1 MGLIHLSDKV
11 QATSIRD
18 LPSSKLPPYHITGPS
33 LDTTLVR
40 AHSFT
45 VHGIPLQSSP
55 DSRAVLGRFARFVG
69 DIVGSDRIA
78 FIADTPDTGHT
89 LVQAAIPVQAA
100 TGVTPEPKLDFFAGV
115 THVDEIDFR
124 LLITAYSG
132 SRTTNGI
139 AASAQKGPFVLSV
152 VYTQED
158 RADVTLQ
165 LRGDYGGWIAA
176 KHLVK
181 LAVAYLTSGLSD
193 IIATGAGLDPSRV
206 NFESFLQVTPQ
217 IQHKKPVVNGFM
229 TNGHT
234 SSRLLHSA
242 FEDNVRRHPHNVA
255 IEYLYRAPV
264 TSERSRQHA
273 YDRRD
278 LTYAEVDSR
287 AKDLASELGLLL
299 QVLGSQWRPAL
310 GDQYA
315 FPLFIS
321 PSPELFLSML
331 AVLKSGHAFCSLPAD
346 APPERLRA
354 IVEDLGSPIVL
365 GVGPVPWNG
374 TAGSQSEREQL
385 TEEVMWVDITNPS
398 SWRMDCIIPDTVGA
412 SPNGLRI
419 PSEDDL
425 CYLFYTSG
433 STGKPKGVLGSHHS
447 ALACVEATLE
457 GPLSHLPAGPRV
469 RWLNLSAPSFDPV
482 IIDTFVPLSLGG
494 VLCTAE
500 RDLLLTDVEAC
511 ARELRATASYAVASL
526 ALLMRPERMPA
537 LKTLIVGGESVNG
550 RVIEKFAR
558 VEGDPDDD
566 RHLINAYGPTE
577 TTIFCTAEA
586 CVQGT
591 RSSVIGDALTS
602 AFFLMADPDALD
614 AGELRETPLGLAGE
628 LIVGGPQ
635 VALGYLNRPD
645 ATAKAFVPVNAMG
658 LPSGTTLYRTGDK
671 TRVVWSSDGK
681 RKIDFLGRFGTDQ
694 VKLNG
699 RRVELTEIEN
709 VLTSAQGVASVA
721 VVVAN
726 PKEGVRAQLVA
737 FLTVWAD
744 EDRQVVANK
753 CRAEAER
760 LLPEWMCPGGYT
772 VMDQLPYTPS
782 GKVDR
787 KVLLKLAAGE
797 TLSDSIV
804 TNGASASPEKTVEKK
819 QDIESREMDSASI
832 VYRGLFAAIG
842 DKAAGAESTT
852 PLVGLGLDSLRTMLF
867 LQSMRDDE
875 IEGLALHQ
883 VLSSVT
889 VDDLVTLVESK
900 TPASKMSAGQQM
912 EVDTQESNGHEVSID
927 HFVLSKAGVEE
938 DGVDVSVIAAD
949 DEEGI
954 FELSVPDK
962 LRHFAHHCLPQCTSA
977 LNLAPIDV
985 EQVLPATNTQ
995 TRILYYSTRHEF
1007 VDPTRYSGRPQLEH
1021 FLYDLPLDKLD
1032 PTRMKHAVDVV
1043 LRRHD
1048 CFRSVFCNIK
1058 HPLSPFAICILNKD
1072 SERATIP
1079 TVEIVCKSDPSN
1091 TSLWQHTLVS
1101 AQRAAEGAMTPDRP
1115 GVTVTW
1121 ISTPDGSRQVMIL
1134 SLYHPI
1140 FDGVSLSHLREEIAA
1155 EYAHLSRPAGIRN
1168 LTDKSRKLSLLPMRD
1183 TVELLFESTDW
1194 VESMFYWMKRFAGV
1208 SSFRFGTSQPASQA
1222 VMLPTEVGLV
1232 ETHMRTAALRSS
1244 LSMDD
1249 LSNNALSQLGTSM
1262 AAVVQAAWAS
1272 VLAQTHSANE
1282 GKLDVQFG
1290 SILHGRNTPDMWRCM
1305 APLLTTVPMH
1315 VALQKDGQN
1324 KNPTNREICRLL
1336 AAQHAEVAPFIDVPC
1351 PTEDTFE
1358 MGADRFDTA
1367 LNLQAYRSETAPS
1380 CDVAGPKAPRDL
1392 PGWSTEQNLLSPY
1405 KEVDIGFP
1413 IMMEVWPAFGPEGPD
1428 WSEKMT
1434 LKCVYNVRKPG
1445 YEYLNEKW
1453 VAGMVGAFEDSLVR
1467 LLKEP
1472 EAEYYVG

>member
-1 MGLIHLSDKV
+1 MGLIHLSEQV
-11 QATSIRD
+11 QAAAIRD

-33 LDTTLVR
+33 LDATLVR

-45 VHGIPLQSSP
+45 VHGIPLQSTP
-55 DSRAVLGRFARFVG
+55 DSRTVLCRFARFVG
-69 DIVGSDRIA
+69 DVVGSERIA
-78 FIADTPDTGHT
+78 FVADVPETGPT
-89 LVQAAIPVQAA
+89 LIQAAIPIRAA
-100 TGVTPEPKLDFFAGV
+100 TGVTPEPKLEFLTGV
-115 THVDEIDFR
+115 THVEDVDFKI
-124 LLITAYSG
+124 LITAYSG
-132 SRTTNGI
+132 SRTTNGV

-158 RADVTLQ
+158 RADVTLN

-193 IIATGAGLDPSRV
+193 NIATGAGLDPSRV
-206 NFESFLQVTPQ
+206 NFESFLQVAPQ
-217 IQHKKPVVNGFM
+217 LVHKQPAVNGSK
-229 TNGHT
+229 TNGHFH
-234 SSRLLHSA
+234 SRLLHSA

-255 IEYLYRAPV
+255 IEYLCRAPA
-264 TSERSRQHA
+264 TSVRSRQHE

-287 AKDLASELGLLL
+287 AKELASELGLLL

-354 IVEDLGSPIVL
+354 IVEDLGSPVVL
-365 GVGPVPWNG
+365 GVGPMPWNG
-374 TAGSQSEREQL
+374 ITGSQSEREQL
-385 TEEVMWVDITNPS
+385 AEGVMWVDITNPS
-398 SWRMDCIIPDTVGA
+398 SWRMDCIIPDTVA
-412 SPNGLRI
+412 TSSSDLRI
-419 PSEDDL
+419 PTEDDL

-433 STGKPKGVLGSHHS
+433 STGKPKGVLGSHRS
-447 ALACVEATLE
+447 ALACVEATLA

-602 AFFLMADPDALD
+602 AFFLMADPEALD

-645 ATAKAFVPVNAMG
+645 ATAKAFIPVNAMG

-744 EDRQVVANK
+744 EDRQSVASK

-760 LLPEWMCPGGYT
+760 LLPEWMCPGSYT
-772 VMDQLPYTPS
+772 VLDQLPYTPS

-797 TLSDSIV
+797 ALSDSFV
-804 TNGASASPEKTVEKK
+804 ANGAPAVPERVAEKI
-819 QDIESREMDSASI
+819 QDSEFLKKDSASI

-842 DKAAGAESTT
+842 DKATNADATT
-852 PLVGLGLDSLRTMLF
+852 PLLGLGLDSLRTMLF
-867 LQSMRDDE
+867 LQSMRDDG

-883 VLSSVT
+883 ILSSVT
-889 VDDLVTLVESK
+889 INDLINLVEAK
-900 TPASKMSAGQQM
+900 NPASKLSVGQDMDVDEQETWVSVDHSA
-912 EVDTQESNGHEVSID
+912 VSKKD
-927 HFVLSKAGVEE
+927 VEE
-938 DGVDVSVIAAD
+938 ENLVDVSVIDAD

-954 FELSVPDK
+954 FELSITDK
-962 LRHFAHHCLPQCTSA
+962 LRHFSHHCMPQCTSA
-977 LNLAPIDV
+977 LNLAAVDI

-995 TRILYYSTRHEF
+995 TRILYYSTRDEF

-1032 PTRMKHAVDVV
+1032 ATRMKHAVDVV

-1048 CFRSVFCNIK
+1048 CFRSVFCSIK
-1058 HPLSPFAICILNKD
+1058 HPLSPFAVCILNKN
-1072 SERATIP
+1072 SERAAVS
-1079 TVEIVCKSDPSN
+1079 TVEIVCKFDPKN
-1091 TSLWQHTLVS
+1091 ASLWQHTLVS
-1101 AQRAAEGAMTPDRP
+1101 AQRAAEGAMTLDRP

-1121 ISTPDGSRQVMIL
+1121 VSTPDGSRHVMIL

-1140 FDGVSLSHLREEIAA
+1140 FDGVSLSHLREEITA

-1168 LTDKSRKLSLLPMRD
+1168 LTDKGNKLAFLPMRN
-1183 TVELLFESTDW
+1183 TIELLFEGTDW

-1208 SSFRFGTSQPASQA
+1208 SSFRFGSTQPASQA
-1222 VMLPTEVGLV
+1222 VMLPIETGLV
-1232 ETHMRTAALRSS
+1232 ETHMRTATLRSS

-1249 LSNNALSQLGTSM
+1249 LSNTALSHLSTSM

-1272 VLAQTHSANE
+1272 VLAQTRNANE

-1290 SILHGRNTPDMWRCM
+1290 SILHGRNTPDLWRCM

-1315 VALQKDGQN
+1315 LVLQKDEQS

-1336 AAQHAEVAPFIDVPC
+1336 AAQHADVAPFIDVPC

-1367 LNLQAYRSETAPS
+1367 LNLQAYRSETATS
-1380 CDVAGPKAPRDL
+1380 SDAAPRDL
-1392 PGWSTEQNLLSPY
+1392 PGWSSEQNLLTPY

-1428 WSEKMT
+1428 WSGKMT

-1445 YEYLNEKW
+1445 YEFLNEKW
-1453 VAGMVGAFEDSLVR
+1453 VAGMVGAFEDSLLR
-1467 LLKEP
+1467 LLREP

>member
-1 MGLIHLSDKV
+1 MGLIHLSEQV

-18 LPSSKLPPYHITGPS
+18 LPSSKLPPYHITGPN
-33 LDTTLVR
+33 LDTTFVQ

-45 VHGIPLQSSP
+45 VHGIPLQSSS
-55 DSRAVLGRFARFVG
+55 DSRAVLCRFARFVG
-69 DIVGSDRIA
+69 DVVGSDRIA
-78 FIADTPDTGHT
+78 FLADAPETGPT
-89 LVQAAIPVQAA
+89 LVQAAIPVRAA
-100 TGVTPEPKLDFFAGV
+100 TGVAPEPMLEFFAGV
-115 THVDEIDFR
+115 THVEDIDFKI
-124 LLITAYSG
+124 LITAYSG
-132 SRTTNGI
+132 SRTTNGV
-139 AASAQKGPFVLSV
+139 AASAQKGPFLLSV
-152 VYTQED
+152 IYTQED
-158 RADVTLQ
+158 RADITLH

-193 IIATGAGLDPSRV
+193 NIATGAGLDPSRV

-217 IQHKKPVVNGFM
+217 IQHKKPDINGSKRTGHVN
-229 TNGHT
+229 
-234 SSRLLHSA
+234 SRLLHSA
-242 FEDNVRRHPHNVA
+242 FEENVRRHPHNVA
-255 IEYLYRAPV
+255 IEYLSRAPAISTRPREHV
-264 TSERSRQHA
+264 

-299 QVLGSQWRPAL
+299 QVLGARWRPAL

-321 PSPELFLSML
+321 PSPELSLSML
-331 AVLKSGHAFCSLPAD
+331 AILKSGHAFCSLPAD

-354 IVEDLGSPIVL
+354 IVEDLGSPVVL

-385 TEEVMWVDITNPS
+385 AEGTMWVDITNPA
-398 SWRMDCIIPDTVGA
+398 SWRTDCIIPDTIGT
-412 SPNGLRI
+412 SSNGLRI

-433 STGKPKGVLGSHHS
+433 STGKPKGVLGSHRS

-645 ATAKAFVPVNAMG
+645 ATAKAFIPVHAMG

-744 EDRQVVANK
+744 EDRQGVANK

-760 LLPEWMCPGGYT
+760 LLPEWMCPGSYT
-772 VMDQLPYTPS
+772 VLNQLPYTPS

-797 TLSDSIV
+797 TLSDAVV
-804 TNGASASPEKTVEKK
+804 TNGGSASEKAVEKK
-819 QDIESREMDSASI
+819 QDTKSLEMDSASI
-832 VYRGLFAAIG
+832 VYRGLFVAIG
-842 DKAAGAESTT
+842 DKATGADVRT
-852 PLVGLGLDSLRTMLF
+852 PLLGLGLDSLRTMLF
-867 LQSMRDDE
+867 LQSLRDDG

-883 VLSSVT
+883 ILAST
-889 VDDLVTLVESK
+889 TINDLINLVEPKNLTSR
-900 TPASKMSAGQQM
+900 SLAGQEM
-912 EVDTQESNGHEVSID
+912 EVDHESNDNVVSVD
-927 HFVLSKAGVEE
+927 TSLMKKTDAEE
-938 DGVDVSVIAAD
+938 IDGVDVLAIAAD

-954 FELSVPDK
+954 FELSIPAK
-962 LRHFAHHCLPQCTSA
+962 LRHFSHYCLPQCTSA
-977 LNLAPIDV
+977 LNLAPADI

-995 TRILYYSTRHEF
+995 TRILYLSTRHEY
-1007 VDPTRYSGRPQLEH
+1007 VDPTRYSGRAQLEH
-1021 FLYDLPLDKLD
+1021 FLYDLPLNKLD
-1032 PTRMKHAVDVV
+1032 PVRMKHAVDVV

-1048 CFRSVFCNIK
+1048 CFRSVFCGIK
-1058 HPLSPFAICILNKD
+1058 HPLSPFALCILNKN
-1072 SERATIP
+1072 SERAAIP
-1079 TVEIVCKSDPSN
+1079 TVEIICKSEPSN

-1121 ISTPDGSRQVMIL
+1121 ISTPNGSRHVMIL

-1140 FDGVSLSHLREEIAA
+1140 FDGVSLGHLREEIAA
-1155 EYAHLSRPAGIRN
+1155 QYAHLSRPAGIRD
-1168 LTDKSRKLSLLPMRD
+1168 LTDQSRKLALLPMRK

-1194 VESMFYWMKRFAGV
+1194 VESMFYWMRRFAGV
-1208 SSFRFGTSQPASQA
+1208 SSFRFGSSQPASQA
-1222 VMLPTEVGLV
+1222 VMLPTELSLV
-1232 ETHMRTAALRSS
+1232 DTHMRTAALRSS
-1244 LSMDD
+1244 LSMED
-1249 LSNNALSQLGTSM
+1249 LSNSALSQLGTTM

-1272 VLAQTHSANE
+1272 VLAQTRTNE

-1290 SILHGRNTPDMWRCM
+1290 SILHGRSTPDMWRCM
-1305 APLLTTVPMH
+1305 APMLTTVPMH
-1315 VALQKDGQN
+1315 VVLQKDGQS

-1336 AAQHAEVAPFIDVPC
+1336 ATQYAEVAPYIDVPC
-1351 PTEDTFE
+1351 PTEEMFE

-1367 LNLQAYRSETAPS
+1367 LNLQAYRSESGSSDIT
-1380 CDVAGPKAPRDL
+1380 DKVPRDL
-1392 PGWSTEQNLLSPY
+1392 PGWSTEHNLLCPY

-1413 IMMEVWPAFGPEGPD
+1413 IMMEVWPAFGPDGPD
-1428 WSEKMT
+1428 WSGKMT
-1434 LKCVYNVRKPG
+1434 LKCVYNLRKPG
-1445 YEYLNEKW
+1445 YEFLNEQW

-1467 LLKEP
+1467 LLREP

>member
-1 MGLIHLSDKV
+1 MGLIHLCEKV

-45 VHGIPLQSSP
+45 VHGIPLQSNC
-55 DSRAVLGRFARFVG
+55 DSRAILCRFARFIG
-69 DIVGSDRIA
+69 DVVGSDRIA
-78 FIADTPDTGHT
+78 FFADAPDTGHT
-89 LVQAAIPVQAA
+89 LVQAVISVRAA
-100 TGVTPEPKLDFFAGV
+100 TGVTPEPKLEFFEGV
-115 THVDEIDFR
+115 THVDDIDFK

-217 IQHKKPVVNGFM
+217 IQHKKPVINGFK
-229 TNGHT
+229 TNGHIN
-234 SSRLLHSA
+234 SRLLHSA
-242 FEDNVRRHPHNVA
+242 FEENVRRHPHNVA
-255 IEYLYRAPV
+255 IEYLCRA
-264 TSERSRQHA
+264 TSSRSRQHA

-278 LTYAEVDSR
+278 LTYAEVDNR
-287 AKDLASELGLLL
+287 AEDLASELGLLL
-299 QVLGSQWRPAL
+299 QVLGRQWCPAL

-385 TEEVMWVDITNPS
+385 AEGIMWIDITNPS
-398 SWRMDCIIPDTVGA
+398 SWRMDCIIPDTGKL
-412 SPNGLRI
+412 SSIGLRI

-433 STGKPKGVLGSHHS
+433 STGKPKGVLGSHRS

-494 VLCTAE
+494 VLCTAD

-526 ALLMRPERMPA
+526 ALLMRPDRMPS

-566 RHLINAYGPTE
+566 RYLINAYGPTE

-645 ATAKAFVPVNAMG
+645 ATAKAFIPVNAMG

-709 VLTSAQGVASVA
+709 VLTSAQSVASVA

-744 EDRQVVANK
+744 EDRQSVAEK

-760 LLPEWMCPGGYT
+760 LLPEWMCPGNYT
-772 VMDQLPYTPS
+772 VLDQLPYTPS

-787 KVLLKLAAGE
+787 KVLLKLAVGE
-797 TLSDSIV
+797 ALSDSVV
-804 TNGASASPEKTVEKK
+804 TNAASASPEKAVERT
-819 QDIESREMDSASI
+819 QEVDSSEIDSASI

-842 DKAAGAESTT
+842 DKAAGADSTT
-852 PLVGLGLDSLRTMLF
+852 PLIGLGLDSLRTMLF
-867 LQSMRDDE
+867 LQSMRDDG
-875 IEGLALHQ
+875 IEGH
-883 VLSSVT
+883 SVR
-889 VDDLVTLVESK
+889 E
-900 TPASKMSAGQQM
+900 GW
-912 EVDTQESNGHEVSID
+912 G
-927 HFVLSKAGVEE
+927 E
-938 DGVDVSVIAAD
+938 DGRDVSSIAAD

-962 LRHFAHHCLPQCTSA
+962 LRHFSYHCLPQCTSA
-977 LNLAPIDV
+977 LNVAPVDI

-1007 VDPTRYSGRPQLEH
+1007 VDPLRYSGRPQLEH

-1043 LRRHD
+1043 LSRHD
-1048 CFRSVFCNIK
+1048 CFRSIFCGIK

-1072 SERATIP
+1072 SERAAIP

-1121 ISTPDGSRQVMIL
+1121 VSTPTGSRHVMIL

-1140 FDGVSLSHLREEIAA
+1140 FDGVSLAHLREEIAA
-1155 EYAHLSRPAGIRN
+1155 EYAYLTRPAGIRN
-1168 LTDKSRKLSLLPMRD
+1168 LADKGRKLLLLPMRD
-1183 TVELLFESTDW
+1183 TVKLLFEGTDW

-1208 SSFRFGTSQPASQA
+1208 SSFRFGSSQPVSQA
-1222 VMLPTEVGLV
+1222 VVPPTAVGLV
-1232 ETHMRTAALRSS
+1232 ETHMRTATLRSS

-1249 LSNNALSQLGTSM
+1249 LSNKALSQLGTSM

-1272 VLAQTHSANE
+1272 VLAQTRNANE

-1315 VALQKDGQN
+1315 VPLQKNGQN
-1324 KNPTNREICRLL
+1324 KNPTNREICHLL
-1336 AAQHAEVAPFIDVPC
+1336 AVQHAEVAPFIDVPC

-1367 LNLQAYRSETAPS
+1367 LNLQAYRSETVPS
-1380 CDVAGPKAPRDL
+1380 SDIAGSRTPRDL
-1392 PGWSTEQNLLSPY
+1392 PGWSAEQNLLSPY

-1445 YEYLNEKW
+1445 YEFLNEKW
-1453 VAGMVGAFEDSLVR
+1453 VASIVGAFEDSLVR
-1467 LLKEP
+1467 LLKDP
-1472 EAEYYVG
+1472 EAEYYVGL

>member
-1 MGLIHLSDKV
+1 MGLIHLSEQV
-11 QATSIRD
+11 QAAAIRD

-33 LDTTLVR
+33 LDATLVR

-45 VHGIPLQSSP
+45 VHGIPLQSTP
-55 DSRAVLGRFARFVG
+55 DSRTVLCRFARFVG
-69 DIVGSDRIA
+69 DVVGSERIA
-78 FIADTPDTGHT
+78 FVADVPETGPT
-89 LVQAAIPVQAA
+89 LIQAAIPIRAA
-100 TGVTPEPKLDFFAGV
+100 TGVTPEPKLEFLTGV
-115 THVDEIDFR
+115 THVEDVDFKI
-124 LLITAYSG
+124 LITAYSG
-132 SRTTNGI
+132 SRTTNGV

-158 RADVTLQ
+158 RADVTLN

-193 IIATGAGLDPSRV
+193 NIATGAGLDPSRV
-206 NFESFLQVTPQ
+206 NFESFLQVAPQ
-217 IQHKKPVVNGFM
+217 LVHKQPAVNGSK
-229 TNGHT
+229 TNGHYH
-234 SSRLLHSA
+234 SRLLQSA

-255 IEYLYRAPV
+255 IEYLCRAPA
-264 TSERSRQHA
+264 TSVQSRQNE

-287 AKDLASELGLLL
+287 AKELACELGLLL

-310 GDQYA
+310 GDHR
-315 FPLFIS
+315 
-321 PSPELFLSML
+321 
-331 AVLKSGHAFCSLPAD
+331 V
-346 APPERLRA
+346 
-354 IVEDLGSPIVL
+354 
-365 GVGPVPWNG
+365 GVGPMPWNG
-374 TAGSQSEREQL
+374 IAGSESEREQL
-385 TEEVMWVDITNPS
+385 AEGVMWVDITNPS
-398 SWRMDCIIPDTVGA
+398 SWRMDCIIPDSA
-412 SPNGLRI
+412 AISSSDLRM
-419 PSEDDL
+419 PTEDDL

-433 STGKPKGVLGSHHS
+433 STGKPKGVLGSHRS
-447 ALACVEATLE
+447 ALACVEATLA

-558 VEGDPDDD
+558 VEGNPDDD

-602 AFFLMADPDALD
+602 AFFLMADPEALD

-645 ATAKAFVPVNAMG
+645 ATAKAFIPVNAMG

-709 VLTSAQGVASVA
+709 VLTIAQGVASVA

-744 EDRQVVANK
+744 EDRQSVASK

-760 LLPEWMCPGGYT
+760 LLPEWMCPGSYT
-772 VMDQLPYTPS
+772 VLDQLPYTPS

-797 TLSDSIV
+797 ALCDSFV
-804 TNGASASPEKTVEKK
+804 ANGAPAISERVAEKIQDSESLEK
-819 QDIESREMDSASI
+819 DSASI

-842 DKAAGAESTT
+842 DKATNADATT
-852 PLVGLGLDSLRTMLF
+852 PLLGLGLDSLRTMLF
-867 LQSMRDDE
+867 LQSMRDDG

-883 VLSSVT
+883 ILSSVT
-889 VDDLVTLVESK
+889 INDLINLVEAK
-900 TPASKMSAGQQM
+900 NPASRLSVGQDMDVDEQETWVSVDHSAAP
-912 EVDTQESNGHEVSID
+912 TKN
-927 HFVLSKAGVEE
+927 VE
-938 DGVDVSVIAAD
+938 GNLVDVS
-949 DEEGI
+949 
-954 FELSVPDK
+954 
-962 LRHFAHHCLPQCTSA
+962 CTSA
-977 LNLAPIDV
+977 LNLAAVDI

-995 TRILYYSTRHEF
+995 TRILYYSTRDEF

-1032 PTRMKHAVDVV
+1032 AARMKHAVDVV

-1048 CFRSVFCNIK
+1048 CFRSVFCSIK
-1058 HPLSPFAICILNKD
+1058 HPLSPFAVCILNKD
-1072 SERATIP
+1072 SERAAVS
-1079 TVEIVCKSDPSN
+1079 TVEIVCKFEPN
-1091 TSLWQHTLVS
+1091 NASLWQHTLVS
-1101 AQRAAEGAMTPDRP
+1101 AQRAAEGAMTLDRP

-1121 ISTPDGSRQVMIL
+1121 VSTPNGSRHVMIL

-1168 LTDKSRKLSLLPMRD
+1168 LTDKGNKLAFLPMRN
-1183 TVELLFESTDW
+1183 TIELLFEGTDW

-1208 SSFRFGTSQPASQA
+1208 SSFRFGSTQPASQA
-1222 VMLPTEVGLV
+1222 VMLPIETGLV
-1232 ETHMRTAALRSS
+1232 ETHMRTATLRSS

-1249 LSNNALSQLGTSM
+1249 LSNTALSQLSTSM

-1272 VLAQTHSANE
+1272 VLAQTRNANE

-1315 VALQKDGQN
+1315 LVLQKDEQS

-1336 AAQHAEVAPFIDVPC
+1336 AAQHADVAPFIDVPC

-1367 LNLQAYRSETAPS
+1367 LNLQAYRSETATS
-1380 CDVAGPKAPRDL
+1380 SDAAPRDL
-1392 PGWSTEQNLLSPY
+1392 PGWSSEQNLLTPY

-1413 IMMEVWPAFGPEGPD
+1413 IMMEVWPAFGPDGPD
-1428 WSEKMT
+1428 WSGKMT

-1445 YEYLNEKW
+1445 YEFLNEKW
-1453 VAGMVGAFEDSLVR
+1453 AAGMVGAFEDSLLR
-1467 LLKEP
+1467 LLREP